1 MTYEITASDN
11 VSILGVSFLDEGV
24 DLVEHIKVDGGEQA
38 ALAYLPFFV
47 ADLRRNYAHLFPQPE
62 PEPGD
67 MDRFMGGQ
75 E

>member
-24 DLVEHIKVDGGEQA
+24 DLVEHIKVDGGESA

-47 ADLRRNYAHLFPQPE
+47 ADLRRNYAHLFPQPVQ
-62 PEPGD
+62 PD
-67 MDRFMGGQ
+67 GGMMN
-75 E
+75 EIR